1 MMNGDQMGLV
11 KTNLGGKEGGCKSER
26 GKERLGCGRNSFNIT
41 LTEGDVGLM
50 LELKWHWVGYSWLE

>member
-1 MMNGDQMGLV
+1 MKG
-11 KTNLGGKEGGCKSER
+11 E
-26 GKERLGCGRNSFNIT
+26 ERLGRGRIFFDIT